1 MEETRAPLPLALLVA
16 VLTVA
21 LGFFLLAGELRPAA
35 DAPAPWAAGPVPTL
49 QPTPALAVPTPP
61 ALLPTAPPAV
71 YVEQVEAGGQVTINQ
86 TNIDVDVCILARCP

>member
-1 MEETRAPLPLALLVA
+1 MEETHTPLPLALLIA
-16 VLTVA
+16 VLAGA

-35 DAPAPWAAGPVPTL
+35 DTPAPWAAGLVPTL
-49 QPTPALAVPTPP
+49 QPTPALAVPAPLP
-61 ALLPTAPPAV
+61 LPTAPPAV